1 MPLLGRRPS
10 VNFITMLKDLLRQ
23 GEEEAKK
30 DPNAAKVTLR
40 KIHRMISDAD
50 PAERTA
56 IEENKNDVINI
67 LLRAGELL
75 FELNDKDKSID
86 YFEKVKEY
94 DPKNVK
100 AWFEIGRILVSQNV
114 QIPYAIVNL
123 KKAIELD
130 PTNYNAMV
138 LHGDIYRIRHEN
150 EESLKWYKESL
161 KYSENKLDILN
172 RILAVDPNDEE
183 ALKQKLNY
191 FISSGMKE
199 EASNIYLQMALSKN
213 SIDLVDEGLKLT
225 PNNIELLKT
234 KARFLISMGRKSE
247 AEQFIEKVEKVSP
260 DDPELLL
267 LKKQV
272 EEKVEETQDI
282 FGELSLDMNEP
293 DENDIAIAIYDIPT
307 LRKLLKNFGMN
318 ESFKNKLENVLLS
331 KGRSL
336 EIISAIEENL
346 RDGIPL
352 EGLKQY
358 FPEIDGIK
366 IFVSG
371 DLENSEKFFNSLVQ
385 KDQKNAVAWY
395 YKARIAKAK
404 GNLMASKNFLTMA
417 LRLGFPKEMI
427 DPSLLDLVS

>member
-1 MPLLGRRPS
+1 MPLLSRRPS

-138 LHGDIYRIRHEN
+138 LLGDIYRIRHEN

>member
-1 MPLLGRRPS
+1 
-10 VNFITMLKDLLRQ
+10 
-23 GEEEAKK
+23 
-30 DPNAAKVTLR
+30 
-40 KIHRMISDAD
+40 
-50 PAERTA
+50 
-56 IEENKNDVINI
+56 
-67 LLRAGELL
+67 
-75 FELNDKDKSID
+75 
-86 YFEKVKEY
+86 
-94 DPKNVK
+94 
-100 AWFEIGRILVSQNV
+100 
-114 QIPYAIVNL
+114 
-123 KKAIELD
+123 
-130 PTNYNAMV
+130 
-138 LHGDIYRIRHEN
+138 
-150 EESLKWYKESL
+150 
-161 KYSENKLDILN
+161 
-172 RILAVDPNDEE
+172 
-183 ALKQKLNY
+183 
-191 FISSGMKE
+191 
-199 EASNIYLQMALSKN
+199 
-213 SIDLVDEGLKLT
+213 
-225 PNNIELLKT
+225 

-346 RDGIPL
+346 RDGISL